1 MADEA
6 AGSAPGGNAKI
17 MMGLLGLNVVVMVGV
32 LVVLFL
38 GNKKQQTTQTLDQVA
53 AGSATPGAEAKPAE
67 KVEAKTA
74 EKPAD
79 PVADKPA
86 EKPAQDTKPETA
98 PEQTPEAKPASN
110 EAVETAAPEKVENKD
125 ASEATQ
131 EPEDADKTHKKTG
144 MIQWMLATP
153 WVLAGGAAGLLTA
166 AVMSVL
172 VIKRRRAAKGDDN
185 PLAEVGSDPLAP
197 LVAATGES
205 HDTNGAMQAMD
216 MDVGEPPEL
225 VQTIDDVELRFPAD
239 SSPAPGQVLNDLDD
253 LANETAAA
261 TAAIEQLRSQTQMSR
276 AEKRA
281 LGATDDVEELAPLE
295 VETDFAQAGE
305 PEAPAVTQE
314 DISQAISDLDV
325 DLPNP
330 PLDEAGW
337 QEVATKLDLASA
349 YVEIGDSDGAIGLL
363 KEVISKGDQAQVR
376 KAKDLQKMI
385 KV

>member
-1 MADEA
+1 M
-6 AGSAPGGNAKI
+6 
-17 MMGLLGLNVVVMVGV
+17 
-32 LVVLFL
+32 
-38 GNKKQQTTQTLDQVA
+38 
-53 AGSATPGAEAKPAE
+53 
-67 KVEAKTA
+67 
-74 EKPAD
+74 
-79 PVADKPA
+79 
-86 EKPAQDTKPETA
+86 
-98 PEQTPEAKPASN
+98 
-110 EAVETAAPEKVENKD
+110 
-125 ASEATQ
+125 
-131 EPEDADKTHKKTG
+131 H
-144 MIQWMLATP
+144 
-153 WVLAGGAAGLLTA
+153 
-166 AVMSVL
+166 
-172 VIKRRRAAKGDDN
+172 
-185 PLAEVGSDPLAP
+185 
-197 LVAATGES
+197 
-205 HDTNGAMQAMD
+205 AMD